1 MRLHVMPYRGL
12 WAVRREGEPEP
23 LSTHRTQEQAQT
35 AAVSTPRVS
44 AVVLHGED
52 GQLRDL
58 ELA

>member
-23 LSTHRTQEQAQT
+23 LSTHRNKEDAET
-35 AAVSTPRVS
+35 AAVSTPRVT

-58 ELA
+58 ELT

>member
-1 MRLHVMPYRGL
+1 MPYRGL

-23 LSTHRTQEQAQT
+23 LSTHRTQEQAEA

-44 AVVLHGED
+44 GVVVHGED

-58 ELA
+58 ESA

>member
-1 MRLHVMPYRGL
+1 MPYRGL

-23 LSTHRTQEQAQT
+23 LSTHRTQEQAKS
-35 AAVSTPRVS
+35 AAMNAPRVD

>member
-1 MRLHVMPYRGL
+1 MPYRGL

-23 LSTHRTQEQAQT
+23 LSTHRTQEDAQA
-35 AAVSTPRVS
+35 AAVSTSRVT

-58 ELA
+58 ELT

>member
-1 MRLHVMPYRGL
+1 MPYRGL

-23 LSTHRTQEQAQT
+23 LSTHRNKEDAET
-35 AAVSTPRVS
+35 AAVSTPRVT

-58 ELA
+58 ELT

>member
-1 MRLHVMPYRGL
+1 MPYRGL
-12 WAVRREGEPEP
+12 WAVRRVGEPEP
-23 LSTHRTQEQAQT
+23 LATNSTQDQAEA
-35 AAVSTPRVS
+35 AAVSTPRVT